1 MDKIVYVWWSIGG
14 LLLLAEMLIPGASLL
29 WLGLSALAMGGLM
42 ILFPDLSALPQALIF
57 GVFAAVGVGVYL
69 RFFRSREP
77 ITDRPLLNKRAAQ
90 LVGREF
96 ELTEAIRMGRGK
108 VKLGDALWTVEG
120 PDMAAGS
127 RVTVISTD
135 GIVLKVLSA

>member
-29 WLGLSALAMGGLM
+29 WLGLAALAMGGLM
-42 ILFPDLSALPQALIF
+42 ILFPDLAALPQVLIF
-57 GVFAAVGVGVYL
+57 GVFGAVGVGLYL

-120 PDMAAGS
+120 EDMAAGS

-135 GIVLKVLSA
+135 GIVLKVQAV